1 MPVTIQEILTQISNS
16 VSQLSQ
22 TPVLDAQVLVANF
35 LEKPRSWVMAHP
47 EAQLDDYQYNN
58 IIQGLN
64 RLKNGEPL
72 PYVIG
77 HWEFYGLDFY
87 LTPDV
92 LIPRPETELL
102 VEHAINWLKDNVNRN
117 SVLDVGTGSGC
128 IGVSLAMNI
137 PDIKIIMTDI
147 SQAALDVAR
156 RNVEKYGLSDRV
168 ELRQTDLLAG
178 ISRQFDLICANLP
191 YIPSQMLKQLPV
203 SKREP
208 HLALDGGIHGTTLIS
223 RLLYQSRNCLSP
235 GGLLLL
241 EIEASDG
248 AEVKS
253 LVSTLFPAAQMEIL
267 KDLSG
272 RDRCI
277 KLRNAELLIHLCRL
291 EEWRVAQ
298 EQGSYISPS
307 ISQEGFIHCSQPGQI
322 LEVANRFYQGIPGLV
337 LLWIDPAKITA
348 DIRWEAADGDLF
360 PHIYGHINLDAV
372 MSVTDLNPDLDGI
385 YRTLPLPD

>member
-1 MPVTIQEILTQISNS
+1 MPVTIHEILTQISNS

-22 TPVLDAQVLVANF
+22 TPVLDAQVLVANI

-47 EAQLDDYQYNN
+47 EAQLDDYQYNK
-58 IIQGLN
+58 IIQGLS
-64 RLKNGEPL
+64 RLKNGVAL

-102 VEHAINWLKDNVNRN
+102 VEHAINWLKDHTNRN
-117 SVLDVGTGSGC
+117 RVLDVGTGSGC
-128 IGVSLAMNI
+128 IGISLAVNN
-137 PDIKIIMTDI
+137 PDIKIFMTDI
-147 SQAALDVAR
+147 SQAALDIAR
-156 RNVEKYGLSDRV
+156 RNVEKYGLSNRV
-168 ELRQTDLLAG
+168 ELHQTDLLAG

-191 YIPSQMLKQLPV
+191 YIPSQMLRQLPV
-203 SKREP
+203 SEREP
-208 HLALDGGIHGTTLIS
+208 LLALDGGISGTTLIS
-223 RLLYQSRNCLSP
+223 RLLYQTRNCLSP
-235 GGLLLL
+235 GGLLLM
-241 EIEASDG
+241 EIEESEG

-253 LVSTLFPAAQMEIL
+253 LVSTQFPAAQTEIL

-277 KLRNAELLIHLCRL
+277 KLRNAELLIHLCRF
-291 EEWRVAQ
+291 EEWQAAQ

-307 ISQEGFIHCSQPGQI
+307 LSLEGFIHCSQPGQI
-322 LEVANRFYQGIPGLV
+322 LEVANRFYRGIPGLV

-348 DIRWEAADGDLF
+348 DIRWEAADGGLF

-372 MSVTDLNPDLDGI
+372 MSVTDLIPDVDGS
-385 YRTLPLPD
+385 YRTLQLPD